1 MDMALKQGGR
11 PQVEC
16 DRAEV
21 ERRTDE
27 RYAAP
32 SYLRVVDTACG
43 EVLGEIEDISL
54 GGFKL
59 QVRHALQRGATCP
72 LRIDIRIDGDDRA
85 PIEVTARNIWVQ
97 KFSFDGI
104 TRAGFVFVGLSPTA
118 RAQLEGFFAELR
130 RVA

>member
-1 MDMALKQGGR
+1 MVLSQGGK
-11 PQVEC
+11 PPVEC
-16 DRAEV
+16 DQADV

-32 SYLRVVDTACG
+32 SYLRVVDTAGG

-59 QVRHALQRGATCP
+59 QVRQTLQRGATCA
-72 LRIDIRIDGDDRA
+72 LRIDIRIDGHDRT
-85 PIEVTARNIWVQ
+85 PIEVVARNIWVQ

-104 TRAGFVFVGLSPTA
+104 TRAGFVFIGLSPTA
-118 RAQLEGFFAELR
+118 RAQFEGFFAELR
-130 RVA
+130 RVV